1 MGAHAVVLRSR
12 IRFTVVAVHAV
23 PPRGV
28 LTPRAW
34 SAAAIARKDLA
45 PACRMPSIIGITLLA
60 VRSASARLW
69 V

>member
-1 MGAHAVVLRSR
+1 MELHAAALRS
-12 IRFTVVAVHAV
+12 ITLFTAIAVHVV

-28 LTPRAW
+28 RTPRAW
-34 SAAAIARKDLA
+34 SAAVIARKDLA